1 MNKFTEIT
9 DAEIQAYV
17 DNQLDLDRCLEIE
30 SYIQTHPE
38 MAELIKDYQELNH
51 SIHQLYPPTLDDEL
65 PEQNKQTRF
74 NRQPNSNTLFPRRK
88 PIQRKLIKV
97 AASLAW
103 LTIGG
108 IVGWNSHTSNSVLM
122 APSIDDQ
129 TSHLVQPASF
139 AHAIYSTESLHP
151 VEVSAKEEQHLVG
164 WLSKRLHTEIK
175 APDLSNNNFELVGGR
190 LLPSTNRMAAQFMYE
205 RNDRVRI
212 TLYIRRGAWD
222 NNKTAFHYS
231 KQGSISV
238 LYWINGEMGY
248 ALAGDLNK
256 TDLLDLSKQVFQ
268 QIS

>member
-38 MAELIKDYQELNH
+38 MAELIKDYQDLNH
-51 SIHQLYPPTLDDEL
+51 SIYQLYSPALDEEL
-65 PEQNKQTRF
+65 PEQTKQTI
-74 NRQPNSNTLFPRRK
+74 SNKKTHLNTRLSRRR

-103 LTIGG
+103 LAIGG
-108 IVGWNSHTSNSVLM
+108 IVGWHSHSSNTILTQ
-122 APSIDDQ
+122 SIDDH

-139 AHAIYSTESLHP
+139 AHAIYSTESRHP

-164 WLSKRLHTEIK
+164 WLSKRLHTDIK
-175 APDLSNNNFELVGGR
+175 APDLSKNNFELIGGR

-205 RNDRVRI
+205 RNDSIRI

-238 LYWINGEMGY
+238 LYWIDGEMGY
-248 ALAGDLNK
+248 ALVGDLNK